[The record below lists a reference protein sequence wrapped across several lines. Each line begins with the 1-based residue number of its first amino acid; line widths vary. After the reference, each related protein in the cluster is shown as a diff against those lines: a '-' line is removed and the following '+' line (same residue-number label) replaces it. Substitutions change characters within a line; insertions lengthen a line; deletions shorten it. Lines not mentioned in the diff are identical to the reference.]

1 MAWIKRYGKRLVCFI
16 TAVVCVVCCCL
27 CSVSASG
34 VDIGGETVYNI
45 ARLGVYQ
52 TDTDT
57 IGNSNGYGMSR
68 SDRTFNLSW
77 FWLLPVG
84 NTGSAQRAITC
95 PQPYMTPY
103 AIKGAN
109 TTAINE
115 MRVHFQSVAETVSPV
130 SCITLT
136 HQSLASTFDL
146 SVREP
151 FDTNAQISMMYEF
164 KGNSTVWADYPYEW
178 QPLARI
184 TFEPV
189 WAGESQAWLT
199 QEIINKCVYLNERIW
214 QRADTDANLNRFVR
228 VYTFTF
234 MHPYEL
240 GLCSYEDGVSLEG
253 FTASYQLTV
262 LKNNGGGEIFT
273 SQLEEGT
280 LYDGNFYATQ
290 GFYFDMY
297 EIGSDYDTGYN
308 NGFRDGREVGY
319 EDGYDEGFTE
329 GQKDEYSVYGL
340 INTLFNAP
348 AQFIGTMLNFDVFGI
363 NLASFVKVLFTFIC
377 VAFVIVVALRF
388 IF

>member
-27 CSVSASG
+27 CSVSAAG
-34 VDIGGETVYNI
+34 VDIGGETFYNV

-68 SDRTFNLSW
+68 SDRNFNLSW
-77 FWLLPVG
+77 LWLLPVG
-84 NTGSAQRAITC
+84 NTGSFQRSITC

-103 AIKGAN
+103 VIKGVN
-109 TTAINE
+109 NTAINE
-115 MRVHFQSVAETVSPV
+115 MRGHFQSVAETHTPLS
-130 SCITLT
+130 SLTLT
-136 HQSLASTFDL
+136 SQSLANTFDL
-146 SVREP
+146 SIREP
-151 FDTNAQISMMYEF
+151 LNTEAQISLMYEI
-164 KGNSTVWADYPYEW
+164 KGNSTIWADYPYEW
-178 QPLARI
+178 QPLVQI

-189 WAGESQAWLT
+189 WAGEPQAWLT
-199 QEIINKCVYLNERIW
+199 QDIINKCVFLNERMW
-214 QRADTDANLNRFVR
+214 QRADTDANPNRFAR

-240 GLCSYEDGVSLEG
+240 GLCSYEDGASLEG
-253 FTASYQLTV
+253 FVASYQLSV
-262 LKNNGGGEIFT
+262 LKNNGGGEIFS
-273 SQLEEGT
+273 SQLPDGT
-280 LYDGNFYATQ
+280 LYDGKFYATQ

-297 EIGSDYDTGYN
+297 EVGSDYDTGYY
-308 NGFRDGREVGY
+308 NGYRDGKK
-319 EDGYDEGFTE
+319 DGFDDGFDEGFAE

-340 INTLFNAP
+340 VNTLFNAP

-363 NLASFVKVLFTFIC
+363 NLATFVKVLFTFIC